1 LSTTPSAPLAS
12 SQSLPNPDNRT
23 PLRAKT
29 LGTRLTPDELA
40 EVEAAAKQSGKNVAE
55 WLREVALRAARPSPD
70 VNELLLSEIAAT
82 RYLLL
87 NLFDASA
94 KAAQKNESLP
104 PRTCSASAMRP
115 TVGSER
121 RRKCSRNSWRRRP
134 RPEAHGE
141 ETLCPCPGRDGPP
154 QRRL

>member
-1 LSTTPSAPLAS
+1 MSITPSALPAS

-104 PRTCSASAMRP
+104 PEDVLRIRDAADSRKRAAAKKMLQEFMAPP
-115 TVGSER
+115 TKTGGTR
-121 RRKCSRNSWRRRP
+121 
-134 RPEAHGE
+134 
-141 ETLCPCPGRDGPP
+141 
-154 QRRL
+154 

>member
-1 LSTTPSAPLAS
+1 MWQGGLLLSTTPSAPLAS
-12 SQSLPNPDNRT
+12 SQPISNPDNRT

-29 LGTRLTPDELA
+29 LGTRLTTNELA

-82 RYLLL
+82 RYLVL

-94 KAAQKNESLP
+94 KAARNNETLP
-104 PRTCSASAMRP
+104 PEDVLRIRDAADS
-115 TVGSER
+115 
-121 RRKCSRNSWRRRP
+121 RKRAAAKKMLR
-134 RPEAHGE
+134 EFMA
-141 ETLCPCPGRDGPP
+141 PP
-154 QRRL
+154 AKIGGAK